1 MSHAVIETF
10 LRCCMEMMGH
20 IITSNGIGWSGE
32 AEEAS
37 FNGCCASFWHSLRF
51 RWIHHG
57 FTMDSPCCWGWWHGV
72 CLGHSENQLVNWVL
86 LRLATT
92 RVRYR
97 GLCRIGGDDS
107 LAPSTC
113 REILW
118 CSADFW
124 IDFGRFH
131 PFAFPILQM
140 LVRCFNL
147 SIPSLRFLQEG

>member
-1 MSHAVIETF
+1 
-10 LRCCMEMMGH
+10 
-20 IITSNGIGWSGE
+20 
-32 AEEAS
+32 
-37 FNGCCASFWHSLRF
+37 
-51 RWIHHG
+51 
-57 FTMDSPCCWGWWHGV
+57 MDSPCCWGWWHGV